1 MKKNLLKSLLLT
13 LIAVFSAMTADA
25 QCYIIGNDGNWL
37 TNEAGATLEATST
50 EGVYEGDVT
59 FKEDN
64 YYFFVA
70 TKLMEESDDW
80 QGLSNY
86 RYNPLQPDEVN
97 VVYNEPSK
105 LANPNEGIDGSF
117 RVADTGVHHIT
128 VNFNEK
134 TVTVNGTYPE
144 NIYILG
150 SDGNW
155 QTNNASATL
164 SRVTGTDIYSKEVT
178 FTSQWFAFFTTLSE
192 KEDDWD
198 FVNANRWAFN
208 GKIMPNTITYAAKD
222 PNATSEIE
230 RLGKYMV
237 TFNYT
242 DKTFELYDPEYNPDE
257 KKCIYF
263 VGDAN
268 SWQTN
273 SCFAKL
279 EENENEENIYSGE
292 VELSQYFT
300 IATALTADEADWT
313 NFNNNRWGPD
323 IDATEVGEN
332 SVTDMYKTSTAFLI
346 NQDGNYDVKVDFN
359 ANKLYINKLISTGIS
374 SATMVDV
381 TTPQPYYDLTGRCL
395 GTKKPAKGIYIKNGR
410 KMVVE

>member
-37 TNEAGATLEATST
+37 TNQAGAKLEATST

-59 FKEDN
+59 FDEDC

-80 QGLSNY
+80 QGLRNY
-86 RYNPLQPDEVN
+86 RYNPTQHYLVN

-144 NIYILG
+144 YIYILG

-155 QTNNASATL
+155 QTNNASAAL
-164 SRVTGTDIYSKEVT
+164 SRVTGTDIFSKEVT
-178 FTSQWFAFFTTLSE
+178 FTSQWFAFFTTISE

-208 GKIMPNTITYAAKD
+208 GKIKPNTITYAVKA
-222 PNATSEIE
+222 PEATSEIE

-257 KKCIYF
+257 KKSVYF

-273 SCFAKL
+273 TCFAKL
-279 EENENEENIYSGE
+279 EENEENIYSGE

-300 IATALTADEADWT
+300 IATALTADEDDWE
-313 NFNNNRWGPD
+313 NFNNNRWGPAA
-323 IDATEVGEN
+323 DATEVGEN
-332 SVTDMYKTSTAFLI
+332 SVTDMYNTSTAFLI
-346 NQDGNYDVKVDFN
+346 NQDGNYDVKVDLN
-359 ANKLYINKLISTGIS
+359 TNKLYINKLISTGIS